1 MTVEMRSELTPQ
13 QYIRQLFSETKD
25 GKLDITYHYPL
36 DIEDPYTINYTMDW
50 TEKDAETIVQLYDAL
65 ATMLRKFGQLHT
77 ELKNEEKRNCLL
89 TAEEVTCW
97 ETYIRPFSPFKVEET
112 VIGELYLRGEYDSL
126 DDEENEL
133 LERHF
138 WWRERNSLERM
149 PFLRRSPRVLI
160 LRAQRYE
167 KLVSLHAPEVVI
179 QEEGRWLAEEMV
191 LYYFGPQEVQVFE
204 E

>member
-1 MTVEMRSELTPQ
+1 MTAEMRVELTPRE
-13 QYIRQLFSETKD
+13 YIRQLFAETRE
-25 GKLDITYHYPL
+25 GKLAITYHYPDDL
-36 DIEDPYTINYTMDW
+36 EEPYTRIYSMDW
-50 TEKDAETIVQLYDAL
+50 TAENCESMVQHYDAL

-97 ETYIRPFSPFKVEET
+97 ETYIRPFSPFEVEET

-191 LYYFGPQEVQVFE
+191 LYYHGPQEIQVFE